1 MLKTSDCAGVQ
12 TSIGEGC
19 RRSPKKPTS
28 ASRDSCRRRSR
39 GVDTRS
45 YIRGQPVT
53 QTKVRQQV
61 DRKESVQGSSP
72 ISQRCEKT
80 QESLGGSASLSV
92 SRVLV
97 QQGSVWGEHGQWR
110 GGCAVHLRR
119 SNTWRIGTDHILA
132 AVFAGSCLGFGVET
146 RGLAKKEGEC
156 SWSCQQKRRS
166 RWQQDRS
173 IPVPR
178 WC

>member
-19 RRSPKKPTS
+19 RRSPKNPTS

-45 YIRGQPVT
+45 YIRGRPVT

-61 DRKESVQGSSP
+61 DRKGSVQGSSP

-97 QQGSVWGEHGQWR
+97 QQGSVWGEHGRWR
-110 GGCAVHLRR
+110 WWLCCSSAKIQHMADWEGPHLGC
-119 SNTWRIGTDHILA
+119 
-132 AVFAGSCLGFGVET
+132 GFCW
-146 RGLAKKEGEC
+146 LL
-156 SWSCQQKRRS
+156 SWIRCRDPWSRQKRRGVF
-166 RWQQDRS
+166 RV
-173 IPVPR
+173 VPAKKR
-178 WC
+178 AG